1 MKKQIRILHLED
13 NPGDAEIVSLALKTG
28 QVDFQIEQVKTRQ
41 SFLSAL
47 DRNSFDLILTDY
59 SLPGFD
65 GLSALEMA
73 REKRSEIPCIL
84 VSGSVGEEIVV
95 ECLKRGAMDYICKDR
110 ISRLVPAVERA
121 LREAN
126 ERSERRKLEEQVIQ
140 SQRMEA
146 IGQLAAGIAHDF
158 NNVLSVVIGFSELLS
173 MDAATE
179 TQRGYADTIRL
190 AAERASSL
198 TRQLVIF
205 SRKQAPQASI
215 LNPNEV
221 IRDMEKILRRLVEE
235 NIEVS
240 ISPGRDIHPVKA
252 DAGHLWQL
260 LMNLVVNARDAM
272 PNGGR
277 LKIATRNATATT
289 PKSPSV
295 PEEYVVISVTDTGHG
310 MTEAVKSRLFEAF
323 FTTKPPGKGT
333 GLGLATCQIIAKQC
347 GAHIDVISEVGKG
360 SRFEVYIPKAE
371 SAPALRGG
379 DARPQNAM
387 PRGTE
392 TVLLVEDE
400 PTVRDL
406 ARIVLEH
413 QGYHVVSACHGKDGL
428 DLART
433 YGDGPIELV
442 VTDVVMPHM
451 DGPTMSKAVKGIFPG
466 IKTLFTS
473 GYTEDAVIRQGAFDS
488 GTAFLAKPYTPFALA
503 RKVREM
509 LDAP

>member
-1 MKKQIRILHLED
+1 MNMKKPIRILHLED
-13 NPGDAEIVSLALKTG
+13 NPADAEIVNVALKSG
-28 QVDFQIEQVKTRQ
+28 LAGFQIEHVKTEQ
-41 SFLSAL
+41 SFVSAL
-47 DRNSFDLILTDY
+47 ERNGFDLILADY
-59 SLPGFD
+59 SMPGFD
-65 GLSALEMA
+65 GLSALEMV
-73 REKRSEIPCIL
+73 RERHPEIPYIL
-84 VSGSVGEEIVV
+84 VSGSVGEEIAV
-95 ECLKRGAMDYICKDR
+95 ECLKRGAKDYILKDR
-110 ISRLVPAVERA
+110 ISRLVPAVQRA
-121 LREAN
+121 LRDSD
-126 ERSERRKLEEQVIQ
+126 ERIERRKLEEQVIQ

-158 NNVLSVVIGFSELLS
+158 NNVLSVVMGFSELLA
-173 MDAATE
+173 ME
-179 TQRGYADTIRL
+179 TIRQ
-190 AAERASSL
+190 AAERASGL
-198 TRQLVIF
+198 TRQLLIF

-221 IRDMEKILRRLVEE
+221 IRDAEKVLRRLVEA

-240 ISPGRDIHPVKA
+240 IVPGRDIHPIKA

-277 LKIATRNATATT
+277 LKIATQNASVTALNAPSC
-289 PKSPSV
+289 PKD
-295 PEEYVVISVTDTGHG
+295 YVVISVTDTGTG
-310 MTEAVKSRLFEAF
+310 MTEAVKARLFEPF

-333 GLGLATCQIIAKQC
+333 GLGLATCQTIAKQC
-347 GAHIDVISEVGKG
+347 GAHIEVVSEIGKG
-360 SRFEVYIPKAE
+360 SRFDVYIPKAE
-371 SAPALRGG
+371 TKPAPRGVSPRQ
-379 DARPQNAM
+379 DSM

-413 QGYHVVSACHGKDGL
+413 QGYHVVSACHGQDGL
-428 DLART
+428 DLARN
-433 YGDGPIELV
+433 YCDGPIELV

-473 GYTEDAVIRQGAFDS
+473 GYTEDAVIRKGTFDS
-488 GTAFLAKPYTPFALA
+488 GTAFLAKPYTPIALA

-509 LDAP
+509 LDAS

>member
-13 NPGDAEIVSLALKTG
+13 NPADAEIVSLALKTG
-28 QVDFQIEQVKTRQ
+28 LVGFHIEQVKTAQ
-41 SFLSAL
+41 SFVSAL
-47 DRNSFDLILTDY
+47 DRDSFDLILADY
-59 SLPGFD
+59 SMPGFD
-65 GLSALEMA
+65 GLSALEWV
-73 REKRSEIPCIL
+73 REKHPEIPCIL
-84 VSGSVGEEIVV
+84 VSGSVGEEIAV
-95 ECLKRGAMDYICKDR
+95 ECLKRGAMDYILKDR
-110 ISRLVPAVERA
+110 ISRLVPAVQRA

-126 ERSERRKLEEQVIQ
+126 ERVEKRKLEEQVMQ

-158 NNVLSVVIGFSELLS
+158 NNVLSVVMGFSELLS
-173 MDAATE
+173 MTVADE

-190 AAERASSL
+190 AAERASGL
-198 TRQLVIF
+198 TRQLLIF
-205 SRKQAPQASI
+205 SQKQAPQASI

-221 IRDMEKILRRLVEE
+221 IRDTEKMLWRLAEE
-235 NIEVS
+235 KIEVS
-240 ISPGRDIHPVKA
+240 ISPGQDIYPIKA

-260 LMNLVVNARDAM
+260 LMNLVANARDAM

-277 LKIATRNATATT
+277 LEIATRNASATT
-289 PKSPSV
+289 LKSPSR
-295 PEEYVVISVTDTGHG
+295 PGDYVVISVTDSGTG

-333 GLGLATCQIIAKQC
+333 GLGLATCQTIAKQC
-347 GAHIDVISEVGKG
+347 GAHIDVVSEVGKG
-360 SRFEVYIPKAE
+360 SRFDVYIPKAE
-371 SAPALRGG
+371 TKPAPRRG
-379 DARPQNAM
+379 DVYQDAM

-433 YGDGPIELV
+433 YCQGPIELM

-473 GYTEDAVIRQGAFDS
+473 GYTEDAVIRKGAFDS
-488 GTAFLAKPYTPFALA
+488 DTAFLAKPYTPFALA
-503 RKVREM
+503 WKVREM
-509 LDAP
+509 LDAS